1 MSKVSKTSWAYAAGI
16 LDGEGSVSI
25 SGTTLLTSAGNPY
38 RAYDLKVLVSN
49 TDLKLMRWLKRTFGG
64 EFKPGGQNSRIRQ
77 NKICYRWTLGNYAAM
92 ERFLLGVLPYML
104 MKREQ
109 ANLGLQYIR
118 LNGETNPSKREELHR
133 KCISLNSGIPND

>member
-1 MSKVSKTSWAYAAGI
+1 
-16 LDGEGSVSI
+16 
-25 SGTTLLTSAGNPY
+25 
-38 RAYDLKVLVSN
+38 
-49 TDLKLMRWLKRTFGG
+49 
-64 EFKPGGQNSRIRQ
+64 
-77 NKICYRWTLGNYAAM
+77 
-92 ERFLLGVLPYML
+92 ML